1 MLVPVVAVP
10 VSAVPAVTPLRRAES
25 QAKADKD
32 GGRSRREAKARSA
45 RLAPQD
51 APSSD
56 PAASRS
62 SVSVLSAL
70 LDLPRGG

>member
-1 MLVPVVAVP
+1 MLVSVVAVP
-10 VSAVPAVTPLRRAES
+10 ISAVPAVTPSRRVAR
-25 QAKADKD
+25 QAGADKD
-32 GGRSRREAKARSA
+32 GGRSRRGPTARSE
-45 RLAPQD
+45 RLDAND

-70 LDLPRGG
+70 LDLPHGG

>member
-1 MLVPVVAVP
+1 MLVPVVNVP
-10 VSAVPAVTPLRRAES
+10 VSAVPVVTPLKRSER

-32 GGRSRREAKARSA
+32 GGQSRRDAKARIQ
-45 RLAPQD
+45 RLDPKD

-70 LDLPRGG
+70 LELPRGG